1 MDSNSGGVRVKA
13 YLIGALLSIIVIF
26 MAHYSIS
33 VVHGSYLSIDHMPAG
48 GVFVFFVLVLLLN
61 PLMSLMKKT
70 HGLNPGELLIV
81 YIMLLVTSSIT
92 TMGLGAS
99 LLPIIAAP
107 FYFASPENRW
117 AELIH
122 PHLRNWLHPSG
133 EGTVQHFF
141 EGLPPGAGIPW
152 AGWIQPVLVWFVFI
166 FALYMVMLFLMVI
179 LRKQWVDREKLT
191 YPLVQL
197 PLEMV
202 REDGRPSR
210 LKPLFK
216 NKLFWF
222 AFAVPLAIS
231 SINALH
237 SYFHF
242 IPNIQ
247 LVHDVEIF
255 QRTSL
260 MVFRLSFPIM
270 GFTYLVNQEVALGVW
285 FFNLLFTVIRGIF
298 NVTGITS
305 AENIGIY
312 GATDPIFKN
321 FGTGAFF
328 SFVLM
333 GFWMARAHLKDVF
346 AGAFGRREVDDS
358 QEIVS
363 YRTAVFG
370 LMLALVVM
378 LAWLVFSGMSFS
390 VAVLFV
396 LLMMVF
402 FIGLTRI
409 IAEAGI
415 ATMISPSIGSGQVVS
430 SLGSSAI
437 GHEGMTA
444 LGMTYVYSSDI
455 RTFPMSAMAQGLK
468 MGDWIKGRRR
478 GGMFFAIVLAVL
490 IAYFVSNWLVLRLA
504 YNYGGINL
512 NLWFFVNGPQV
523 SYRWAGAHMLH
534 PVGPSLSGWASRG
547 LGAALMGALMFVRY
561 RFLWWPFHPLGF
573 AIGSVTYI
581 DQLWFSIFLVW
592 LVKAMILK
600 YGGVKLFRQGRPLFL
615 GLILGQYSAA
625 VIWFLI
631 DLATGHTGNSV
642 FWI

>member
-1 MDSNSGGVRVKA
+1 MENSGGVRSRV
-13 YLIGALLSIIVIF
+13 YLIGALLSVCVIF

-33 VVHGSYLSIDHMPAG
+33 IVHGSTLAIDHMPAG

-61 PLMSLMKKT
+61 PVLRLIRKT
-70 HGLNPGELLIV
+70 YELNPGELLIV

-99 LLPIIAAP
+99 LLSIIAAP
-107 FYFASPENRW
+107 FYFATPENRW
-117 AELIH
+117 AELVH
-122 PHLRNWLHPSG
+122 PHLRNWMHPSG
-133 EGTVQHFF
+133 ERAIQHFF
-141 EGLPPGAGIPW
+141 EGLPPGEGIPW
-152 AGWIQPVLVWFVFI
+152 AAWLQPVMAWFVLI

-179 LRKQWVDREKLT
+179 LRRQWVEKEKLT

-202 REDGRPSR
+202 HDDGKGAI
-210 LKPLFK
+210 KPLFR
-216 NKLFWF
+216 NKLFW
-222 AFAVPLAIS
+222 AAVAIPLVIS

-242 IPNIQ
+242 IPYIT
-247 LVHDVEIF
+247 LHRSVPVF
-255 QRTSL
+255 QRT
-260 MVFRLSFPIM
+260 MGMMFRLSFPIM

-285 FFNLLFTVIRGIF
+285 FFNLLFLVVRGIF
-298 NVTGITS
+298 NMTGISS
-305 AENIGIY
+305 AEQIGIY
-312 GATDPIFKN
+312 GAVEPIFKN
-321 FGTGAFF
+321 VGTGAFL
-328 SFVLM
+328 SFVFM
-333 GFWMARAHLKDVF
+333 GFWMAKSHLKEVF
-346 AGAFGRREVDDS
+346 GRAFGKNKSDDS
-358 QEIVS
+358 DEIVS

-370 LMLALVVM
+370 LIFGLAVM
-378 LAWLVFSGMSFS
+378 LVWLMMSGMSFTI
-390 VAVLFV
+390 ALLFMV
-396 LLMMVF
+396 FAMVF
-402 FIGLTRI
+402 FVGLTRI

-455 RTFPMSAMAQGLK
+455 RTFPMSAIAQGLK

-478 GGMFFAIVLAVL
+478 GGMFFAIVLAIF

-512 NLWFFVNGPQV
+512 NTWFFVNGPQRPFQWPV
-523 SYRWAGAHMLH
+523 SHMLH
-534 PVGPSLSGWASRG
+534 PVGPSPSGWAARG
-547 LGAALMGALMFVRY
+547 AGAALMAGLMFIRY

-573 AIGSVTYI
+573 AIGSVTYM
-581 DQLWFSIFLVW
+581 DQLWFTIFIVW

-600 YGGVKLFRQGRPLFL
+600 YGGVRLFRQGRPFFL

-631 DLATGHTGNSV
+631 DLMTGHTGNRV